1 MANAVILSIASKLHN
16 LSRIQC
22 KASVSIDTD
31 AFFLAAFCWQLN
43 YDAFAHFK
51 FDHEIVQVLTVFA

>member
-1 MANAVILSIASKLHN
+1 
-16 LSRIQC
+16 
-22 KASVSIDTD
+22 VSIDTD